1 MSLSTRGVERVR
13 VLVVD
18 HDEDHRDLLRLHFES
33 AGCDVTVAASA
44 ESAILAWGGAEPDLA
59 VIELLLPGM
68 NGWALRERLGADH
81 PACPVAICSV
91 LDQQDY
97 PPNQAALPKPVSR
110 ESVMAVLRHC
120 VPQWNS
126 P

>member
-1 MSLSTRGVERVR
+1 MSLSTPGVERVR
-13 VLVVD
+13 VLIVD
-18 HDEDHRDLLRLHFES
+18 HDEDQRHLLRLHFES

-44 ESAILAWGGAEPDLA
+44 EAAILAWDDAEPDLA

-68 NGWALRERLGADH
+68 NGWALRERLGVDY

-97 PPNQAALPKPVSR
+97 PPNEAALPKPVSR
-110 ESVMAVLRHC
+110 ESVLAVLGRC
-120 VPQWNS
+120 VPQWSS